1 MVQRYSL
8 LALLGGGSWSL
19 DALLWLSTSKNFSLE
34 TSLLSTDHDL
44 ESIQV
49 GGKFSLFVL
58 VHLLEGSSG
67 LPFAF
72 EIESLGSLGESA
84 SSGTSKEWH
93 SKSSKSESLEWI
105 DNSWEVLQTIN

>member
-1 MVQRYSL
+1 LVQRSSL
-8 LALLGGGSWSL
+8 LTLLGGGNWSL
-19 DALLWLSTSKNFSLE
+19 DALLWLSRSKNSSLE

-44 ESIQV
+44 ESIQI

-58 VHLLEGSSG
+58 VHLLEGSSK
-67 LPFAF
+67 LPLGF
-72 EIESLGSLGESA
+72 EIESLGSLGKSA

-105 DNSWEVLQTIN
+105 NNSWEVLHTIN